1 MKQFFKF
8 MFASMLGFIIS
19 GVVLF
24 FILVGAIAGLASKGE
39 QKETKAESNSILKL
53 NLNYNI
59 PERSSDNMFKNFDF
73 ANFESKTEIG
83 LDDILKII
91 QKAAADD
98 NIKGIYLE
106 MGISMG
112 SFATLEEIRNELIA
126 FKKSKKFIVAYGELV
141 DQKSYYL
148 SSVADKIYINP
159 AGELILNGL
168 SSSVPYLKNMFD
180 KIGVNP
186 ELIKHG
192 KFKSAGEPLVSD
204 KMSDANRE
212 QISSYMGS
220 LYHTM
225 TGNIAK
231 ARKKTV
237 EEVEAVFNQLQIQN
251 PSDAT
256 TLGMADGLK
265 YDDEVEA
272 ELKKLTGLAETD
284 DVKYISLGKYKNTP
298 NPNISV
304 SNDKIAVI
312 YCNGDIV
319 SGESSDE
326 SMGSETIAKAIKKAR
341 LDDSYKA
348 IVLRINSPGGS
359 AMASDIIWRE
369 VILAKKAK
377 PVIVSMGA
385 VAASGGYYIA
395 APADVIVAQPNTI
408 TGSIGVFG
416 LMINAKELLNNKMGI
431 KFETVKFGEFA
442 DLGAVDRPLTDAERT
457 IIQRGVDK
465 IYDDFISKVAQG
477 RKLTKEQVDSIAQ
490 GRVWAANDAKKIGLV
505 DELGGLDKA
514 IEIAKK
520 KAKLTDAR
528 TVNFPEMKNPFENFF
543 KEMADET
550 SLYFTKR
557 SLSPEEFKLYND
569 IHKMMRVQ
577 GIQARMAFDVN
588 VQ

>member
-24 FILVGAIAGLASKGE
+24 FILAGAIAGLASKGDK
-39 QKETKAESNSILKL
+39 KETKAESNSILKL

-59 PERSSDNMFKNFDF
+59 PERSSDNMFKNFNF
-73 ANFESKTEIG
+73 ASFESKTEIG
-83 LDDILKII
+83 LDDILKNI

-106 MGISMG
+106 MGIAMG

>member
-24 FILVGAIAGLASKGE
+24 FILVGSIAGLASKGDK
-39 QKETKAESNSILKL
+39 KETKVASNSILKL
-53 NLNYNI
+53 NLNYAI
-59 PERSSDNMFKNFDF
+59 PERSSSNFFKNF
-73 ANFESKTEIG
+73 NFSSMENKEEIG
-83 LDDILKII
+83 LDDVLKNIR
-91 QKAAADD
+91 KAAGDD

-106 MGISMG
+106 MGISMN
-112 SFATLEEIRNELIA
+112 SFANTEEIRNELIA

-148 SSVADKIYINP
+148 CSVADKVYLNP

-168 SSSVPYLKNMFD
+168 SSSTPYLKNMFD

-192 KFKSAGEPLVSD
+192 KFKSAGEPLISD

-212 QISSYMGS
+212 QISAFMGS

-225 TGNIAK
+225 TGNIAT
-231 ARKKTV
+231 ARKKQAV
-237 EEVEAVFNQLQIQN
+237 EIENIINELAVQH
-251 PSDAT
+251 PSDAV
-256 TLGMADGLK
+256 TLGLADGLK

-272 ELKKLTGLAETD
+272 ELKKLTNTEESADL
-284 DVKYISLGKYKNTP
+284 KFISLGKYKNTP
-298 NPNISV
+298 NPSV
-304 SNDKIAVI
+304 STSDDKIAII
-312 YCNGDIV
+312 YCDGEIV
-319 SGESSDE
+319 SGESNNE
-326 SMGSETIAKAIKKAR
+326 NMGSETISKAIKKVR

-377 PVIVSMGA
+377 PVVVSMGS

-416 LMINAKELLNNKMGI
+416 VMFNAKELINNKLGI

-442 DLGAVDRPLTDAERT
+442 DLGSVDRPLTEAERA
-457 IIQRGVDK
+457 IIQKGVDRV
-465 IYDDFISKVAQG
+465 YDEFITRVADG
-477 RKLTKEQVDSIAQ
+477 RKLKKEQVDSIAQ

-505 DELGGLDKA
+505 DEIGGLDKA

-520 KAKLTDAR
+520 KAKLSDAR
-528 TVNFPEMKNPFENFF
+528 TVNLPEQKDPIENFF
-543 KEMADET
+543 NDMANET
-550 SLYFTKR
+550 SIFFTKR
-557 SLSPEEFKLYND
+557 SLTPEQFKLYND
-569 IHKMMRVQ
+569 MNKVMRYQ
-577 GIQARMAFDVN
+577 GIQARMSFDLN

>member
-24 FILVGAIAGLASKGE
+24 FILVGAIAGLASKGDK
-39 QKETKAESNSILKL
+39 KETKAESNSILKL

-59 PERSSDNMFKNFDF
+59 PERSSDNMFKNFNF
-73 ANFESKTEIG
+73 TSFESKTEIG
-83 LDDILKII
+83 LDDILKNI

-106 MGISMG
+106 MGIAMG
-112 SFATLEEIRNELIA
+112 SFATLEEIRNELIT

-225 TGNIAK
+225 TGNIAN

-237 EEVEAVFNQLQIQN
+237 EEVESVFNQLLIQS

-465 IYDDFISKVAQG
+465 IYDDFISKVAKG

-528 TVNFPEMKNPFENFF
+528 TVNFPEMKNPLENFF

>member
-83 LDDILKII
+83 LDDILKNI

-112 SFATLEEIRNELIA
+112 SFATLEEIRNELIN

-204 KMSDANRE
+204 RMSDANRE

>member
-83 LDDILKII
+83 LDDILKNI

-112 SFATLEEIRNELIA
+112 SFATLEEIRNELIN

>member
-24 FILVGAIAGLASKGE
+24 FILAGAIAGLASKGDK
-39 QKETKAESNSILKL
+39 KETKAESNSILKL

-59 PERSSDNMFKNFDF
+59 PERSSDNMFKNFNF
-73 ANFESKTEIG
+73 ASFESKTEIG
-83 LDDILKII
+83 LDDILKNI

-106 MGISMG
+106 MGIAMG

-408 TGSIGVFG
+408 TGPIGVFG